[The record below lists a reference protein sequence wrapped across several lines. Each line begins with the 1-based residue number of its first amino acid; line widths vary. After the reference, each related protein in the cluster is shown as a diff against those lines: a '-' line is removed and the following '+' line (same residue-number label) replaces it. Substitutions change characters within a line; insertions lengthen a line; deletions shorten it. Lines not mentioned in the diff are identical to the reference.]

1 MVSIKNFVPWLKA
14 LDWVRIGLWLLVF
27 VLWTGFAYFKGRD
40 HEQDKQLQ
48 AQVEQAEAITE
59 SVIAF
64 SKVVA
69 EKERK
74 AAEQN
79 ARLQQKG
86 ERYSEEVD
94 KNPRADSCDLTDSEL
109 RAFQEL
115 VEG

>member
-79 ARLQQKG
+79 ARLQREG
-86 ERYSEEVD
+86 ERYEQAVKD
-94 KNPRADSCDLTDSEL
+94 NPRPDSCDLSPEEL
-109 RAFQEL
+109 EAFTNL
-115 VEG
+115 VKG